1 MTAWSC
7 TLKAVRPARDA
18 SESGWQAGSDER
30 FAEGVA
36 HIELGDAPGGSNLK
50 GPLMDQSHLRGILD
64 HLWQLGIEVIKFE
77 TYLPD
82 SEDPE
87 NTCRPGGREV
97 RLMTAN
103 TYKRQ
108 TTSMDRLFTR
118 SPFSLVTMV
127 AHINGKVT
135 EELLTVAVRPTSLD
149 QRVYAAH

>member
-127 AHINGKVT
+127 AHITGKMT
-135 EELLTVAVRPTSLD
+135 EE
-149 QRVYAAH
+149 Y